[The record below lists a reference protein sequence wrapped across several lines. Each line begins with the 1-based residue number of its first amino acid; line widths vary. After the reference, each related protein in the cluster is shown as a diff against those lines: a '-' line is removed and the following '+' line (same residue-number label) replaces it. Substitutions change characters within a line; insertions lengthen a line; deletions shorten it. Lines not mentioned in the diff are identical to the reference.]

1 MEKKYEDDELDKLI
15 EEQFIKE
22 AQIMEEALFSDEDFE
37 DYDASDEEIKASYQQ
52 LVDRMEADGVFMDHT
67 KKSAGPEDRDS
78 NLSNATSIPL
88 AAGAEDTVHVSNG
101 VGKVIP
107 MPKKKKS
114 GISYK
119 FAKVAG
125 FVFVSGM
132 CVFAASMTSEAN
144 RDYVVKHARYLV
156 GDDTRLVSDNDEK
169 NDGDTGNEY
178 EAIKDIENKL
188 GIEIPEFLYR
198 PVKFDYYKYEVDTY
212 AQFAKIEYQYNDSTI
227 IEFGIDKESEIR
239 ASTLDSLHG
248 DKLEIVN
255 IQEGNIEVNI
265 DKVQDAQDEQPAY
278 FAQWEKESVIY
289 YFFGKMDLDELLKM
303 IQRIRY

>member
-52 LVDRMEADGVFMDHT
+52 LVDRMKADGVFMDHT
-67 KKSAGPEDRDS
+67 KNSAGPEDTDS

-88 AAGAEDTVHVSNG
+88 AAGAEDTVSVSNG
-101 VGKVIP
+101 VGKVVP

-144 RDYVVKHARYLV
+144 RDYVVKHVRYWV
-156 GDDTRLVSDNDEK
+156 GDDTRIVISNDEE
-169 NDGDTGNEY
+169 NDKSKGDEY
-178 EAIKDIENKL
+178 EAIGNIERGLNVD
-188 GIEIPEFLYR
+188 IPEFLYR
-198 PVKFDYYKYEVDTY
+198 PGELDFFKYEVDTY
-212 AQFAKIEYQYNDSTI
+212 AQFARMEYKYGENI
-227 IEFGIDKESEIR
+227 IEFGIDKESETT
-239 ASTLDSLHG
+239 ATKLESMHG
-248 DKLEIVN
+248 DELETIN
-255 IQEGNIEVNI
+255 IKSENI
-265 DKVQDAQDEQPAY
+265 KVDVKKIQDIQDDIPNY
-278 FAQWEKESVIY
+278 LAQWEKDNTFY
-289 YFFGKMDLDELLKM
+289 YLIGRMELEELIKM
-303 IQRIRY
+303 IQQVRY

>member
-52 LVDRMEADGVFMDHT
+52 LVDRMKADGVFMDHT
-67 KKSAGPEDRDS
+67 KNSAGPEDTDS

-88 AAGAEDTVHVSNG
+88 AAGGEDTVSVSNG
-101 VGKVIP
+101 VGKVVP

-144 RDYVVKHARYLV
+144 RDYVVKHVKYLV
-156 GDDTRLVSDNDEK
+156 GDDTRIVSDNDEK
-169 NDGDTGNEY
+169 NDSDNGDEY
-178 EAIKDIENKL
+178 EAIGNIERGL
-188 GIEIPEFLYR
+188 GVDIPEFLYR
-198 PVKFDYYKYEVDTY
+198 PEKLEFFKYEVDVY
-212 AQFAKIEYQYNDSTI
+212 AQIARMEYQCKDNI
-227 IEFGIDKESEIR
+227 IELGIDKENENV
-239 ASTLDSLHG
+239 ASKFDTLHG
-248 DKLEIVN
+248 ESLDKINIKSEN
-255 IQEGNIEVNI
+255 IQVDIKKI
-265 DKVQDAQDEQPAY
+265 QDSQDEEPNY
-278 FAQWEKESVIY
+278 LAQWNRNNTLY
-289 YFFGKMDLDELLKM
+289 YIIGKMDLEEFLKM
-303 IQRIRY
+303 IQQIRY